1 MGAFKQCPLVLVCFE
16 KTIIVNPK
24 FLMYSTAKRLCPK
37 YDVLASKKLIEE
49 ARRIGWLLTISK
61 KKFLV
66 RINTQRK
73 CRVSCRYIWG
83 ASKAK
88 KIDT

>member
-1 MGAFKQCPLVLVCFE
+1 MGAFKQYPLVLVCFE

-37 YDVLASKKLIEE
+37 YDVLASMKLIEE

-66 RINTQRK
+66 NYVNK
-73 CRVSCRYIWG
+73 Y
-83 ASKAK
+83 AAK
-88 KIDT
+88 VPGLLQIYMGR